1 MTNNIK
7 HLNMEDSLKNYFH
20 FSEQLL
26 TKTTAVWKQNQLF
39 K

>member
-1 MTNNIK
+1 MTNDIK
-7 HLNMEDSLKNYFH
+7 HLNTEDSFKTHFH

-26 TKTTAVWKQNQLF
+26 TKTAVWKQNQLF